1 MAGITQAQFEQ
12 AVSAILPAVRETI
25 ELAPA
30 ERRFTTRQF
39 VEALRLN
46 AESEAAYQRALA
58 ALSTDPAWL
67 HAATQVLHG
76 QVIPELVRASGSIR
90 FAGFAHGEPDDG
102 TAVPCYW
109 LKER

>member
-1 MAGITQAQFEQ
+1 VAGISQAQFEH
-12 AVSAILPAVRETI
+12 AVTAILPAVRET
-25 ELAPA
+25 LARVPTA
-30 ERRFTTRQF
+30 RRFTTRQF

-58 ALSTDPAWL
+58 ALSENPDWL

-76 QVIPELVRASGSIR
+76 QVIPELLRASGNIR

-109 LKER
+109 LKEG